1 MFDWSNDDEV
11 LTTPPLSTTE
21 PPRSVRARD
30 QSRGGEE
37 SHEPLTSGI
46 PEQRVEGVTV
56 QRTTEVP
63 SERTT
68 AVPEQPTEADPGPQ
82 AQQRLTEEEPRVP
95 PQSMRVDPTT
105 TPRGSGRHRR
115 FKKLNRQTKP

>member
-1 MFDWSNDDEV
+1 MFDWSDDDEV
-11 LTTPPLSTTE
+11 LTAPPLSTTE

-37 SHEPLTSGI
+37 SHEPLTCGI
-46 PEQRVEGVTV
+46 PEQRVEDVTV

-82 AQQRLTEEEPRVP
+82 AQQRPTEEEPRVP
-95 PQSMRVDPTT
+95 P
-105 TPRGSGRHRR
+105 
-115 FKKLNRQTKP
+115 

>member
-11 LTTPPLSTTE
+11 LMAPPPSTME
-21 PPRSVRARD
+21 PPRSMSVGD
-30 QSRGGEE
+30 QSRGNEE
-37 SHEPLTSGI
+37 SHEPPTSGV
-46 PEQRVEGVTV
+46 PEQWVEEIPV
-56 QRTTEVP
+56 QQTTEVP

-95 PQSMRVDPTT
+95 P
-105 TPRGSGRHRR
+105 
-115 FKKLNRQTKP
+115 